1 MREMRA
7 TRGVGFGART
17 DVGRPALAGVLVEEC
32 DGWRGG
38 IHGGCVSRVLW
49 VSRRVTRS
57 DTRGERYFPDTNDI
71 SGCPFVFSELPLWDQ
86 PRRDVPQR
94 TTTTTSMCIVPT
106 DTSDCTH
113 VMHRDSSAAGNDGYA
128 GIGRGRDQTRAP
140 AAWTRQRSSLNSIGT
155 SNGATGGA
163 SGGRTHAPVTPT
175 AYHSRRR
182 KRSTAAKSVDPPGTG
197 RSRKKRRRSKPR
209 KRSDAEE
216 EDCHRVGRL
225 IRIAVD
231 EWGEP
236 LTAGHICIGTRAHLL
251 WEAGIITHVTLVNHR
266 KLYVVHKGTFK
277 CWFSAN
283 ETLAKNERDK
293 IPNPHFPDYLDIKE
307 LEKLGLVEYLDLETE
322 PHPREKELERLN
334 GLNALASLAEASDW
348 AVDTDTEEGR
358 IAPRHT
364 PRPERRHIR
373 FVVNEEEDATAELLG
388 SELGSMDITEPDITE
403 LDITEPPSPMPA
415 ALPRTEP
422 DAAWTQAMHI
432 ANEIRGGSVSMDTL
446 KEDIVQRH
454 QETSS
459 PAPPPTRSTPI
470 VSIYPID
477 ESPNDDAGPRSVTP
491 ARLRQDTPSTIL
503 GGMGRLTGGHDLF
516 GNLPGGEFP
525 MDDDEDEEY
534 GDGDAPEHGGE
545 GEAAAAGGTR
555 REEEIPAT
563 GDEGP
568 ESDYEHVEPP
578 LDDEANDAAVNEG
591 DGDGDGDEEEEADE
605 EPVEGDEG
613 AVAVLAGVMTP
624 EADDA
629 AALLA
634 KAVGALI
641 AKIESNTAT
650 RTSLVIRAEEIDAQN
665 EELGKTIEVMTATID
680 TLRGRN

>member
-1 MREMRA
+1 M
-7 TRGVGFGART
+7 
-17 DVGRPALAGVLVEEC
+17 
-32 DGWRGG
+32 
-38 IHGGCVSRVLW
+38 IK
-49 VSRRVTRS
+49 
-57 DTRGERYFPDTNDI
+57 I
-71 SGCPFVFSELPLWDQ
+71 GCPFVFSELPLWDQ

-113 VMHRDSSAAGNDGYA
+113 VMQRGASAAGNDGYA
-128 GIGRGRDQTRAP
+128 GIGPSRYPTRAP
-140 AAWTRQRSSLNSIGT
+140 AAWTHIPAGKKRSSLTSIGT
-155 SNGATGGA
+155 SNNATGGA
-163 SGGRTHAPVTPT
+163 SGGRTPKPVTPA

-182 KRSTAAKSVDPPGTG
+182 KRSTAVKSVDPPATG
-197 RSRKKRRRSKPR
+197 NSRKKTRRSKPR

-216 EDCHRVGRL
+216 EEEEEENCHRVGRL
-225 IRIAVD
+225 LRIAVD
-231 EWGEP
+231 ESGEP
-236 LTAGHICIGTRAHLL
+236 LTAGHTETDLL
-251 WEAGIITHVTLVNHR
+251 WEAGIITHVILVNHR
-266 KLYVVHKGTFK
+266 KLYFVHKGTFK

-283 ETLAKNERDK
+283 ETLAENERDK
-293 IPNPHFPDYLDIKE
+293 IPNPHFPDFLDIIE
-307 LEKLGLVEYLDLETE
+307 LEELGLVEYLDLETE
-322 PHPREKELERLN
+322 PHPREKDAAAAAAAAEAAAAAAPEEPEPRRPVPPEIN
-334 GLNALASLAEASDW
+334 GLNALAAIAEASDRPERSDFIGGIVGSEGFI
-348 AVDTDTEEGR
+348 AVDTDTEEGP

-373 FVVNEEEDATAELLG
+373 FVVDEGEDATAELLG
-388 SELGSMDITEPDITE
+388 SELGSMDEPDITE
-403 LDITEPPSPMPA
+403 TDITEPPSPMPA

-459 PAPPPTRSTPI
+459 PAPAPTQSTPI

-534 GDGDAPEHGGE
+534 GDGDALEHGGE
-545 GEAAAAGGTR
+545 GEAAAAGGTQ

-578 LDDEANDAAVNEG
+578 RDDEANDDTGGE
-591 DGDGDGDEEEEADE
+591 GDGDGDEEEDADE
-605 EPVEGDEG
+605 EPGEDDEG

-650 RTSLVIRAEEIDAQN
+650 RTSLVVRAEEIDAQN
-665 EELGKTIEVMTATID
+665 EELGRTIEVMTATID

>member
-1 MREMRA
+1 
-7 TRGVGFGART
+7 
-17 DVGRPALAGVLVEEC
+17 
-32 DGWRGG
+32 
-38 IHGGCVSRVLW
+38 
-49 VSRRVTRS
+49 
-57 DTRGERYFPDTNDI
+57 
-71 SGCPFVFSELPLWDQ
+71 
-86 PRRDVPQR
+86 
-94 TTTTTSMCIVPT
+94 MCIVPT

-113 VMHRDSSAAGNDGYA
+113 VMQRGASVAGTTGTAASVQV
-128 GIGRGRDQTRAP
+128 GIRPARPRRGRGKK
-140 AAWTRQRSSLNSIGT
+140 RSSLNSIGT
-155 SNGATGGA
+155 SNGA
-163 SGGRTHAPVTPT
+163 SGGQTPVPKTP
-175 AYHSRRR
+175 AEHLPRRSN
-182 KRSTAAKSVDPPGTG
+182 RSIPPTTVAKSVDPPGTG
-197 RSRKKRRRSKPR
+197 RSRKKRRRR
-209 KRSDAEE
+209 KRSDAEEEEE

-236 LTAGHICIGTRAHLL
+236 LTAGHICIGRRAHLL

-283 ETLAKNERDK
+283 ETLAENERDK

-307 LEKLGLVEYLDLETE
+307 LEELGLVEYLDLETE
-322 PHPREKELERLN
+322 PHPREKDAAEELERLN

-373 FVVNEEEDATAELLG
+373 FVVDEEEDATAELLG
-388 SELGSMDITEPDITE
+388 SELGSMDITEP
-403 LDITEPPSPMPA
+403 PSPMPP

-422 DAAWTQAMHI
+422 DAAWTQAMQI
-432 ANEIRGGSVSMDTL
+432 ANELRGGEESMDTL

-459 PAPPPTRSTPI
+459 PAPPPTQSTPI

-545 GEAAAAGGTR
+545 GEAAAAGGTQR
-555 REEEIPAT
+555 GEEPPTT

-578 LDDEANDAAVNEG
+578 RDDEANDDTEG
-591 DGDGDGDEEEEADE
+591 NGDGDGDEEEDADE
-605 EPVEGDEG
+605 EPGEGDEG

-650 RTSLVIRAEEIDAQN
+650 RTSLVVRAEEIDAQN

>member
-7 TRGVGFGART
+7 TRGVGSGART

-113 VMHRDSSAAGNDGYA
+113 VMHRGASAAGNA
-128 GIGRGRDQTRAP
+128 GIGPSRYPTRA
-140 AAWTRQRSSLNSIGT
+140 AAWTRLPAGNQRSSLNSIGT
-155 SNGATGGA
+155 SNNATGGA
-163 SGGRTHAPVTPT
+163 SGGRTHAPKTP
-175 AYHSRRR
+175 AALISRRR
-182 KRSTAAKSVDPPGTG
+182 KRSTAAKSVEIPGTG

-236 LTAGHICIGTRAHLL
+236 LTAGHICIGRRAHLL
-251 WEAGIITHVTLVNHR
+251 WEAGIITHVILVNDR
-266 KLYVVHKGTFK
+266 KLYFVFKGTFK

-283 ETLAKNERDK
+283 KTLEKNERDK

-322 PHPREKELERLN
+322 PHPREKDAAAAEAAAAAAAAPEEPVPPESN
-334 GLNALASLAEASDW
+334 GLDALAAI
-348 AVDTDTEEGR
+348 AVDTDTEER
-358 IAPRHT
+358 PIAPRHT

-373 FVVNEEEDATAELLG
+373 FVVDEGEDATAELLG
-388 SELGSMDITEPDITE
+388 SELGSMDITEQ
-403 LDITEPPSPMPA
+403 PSPMPP

-422 DAAWTQAMHI
+422 DAAWTQAMNI
-432 ANEIRGGSVSMDTL
+432 ANELRGGEESMDTL
-446 KEDIVQRH
+446 KQDIVQRRLEPRPCFGKPMGIV
-454 QETSS
+454 QNKDER
-459 PAPPPTRSTPI
+459 PA
-470 VSIYPID
+470 
-477 ESPNDDAGPRSVTP
+477 
-491 ARLRQDTPSTIL
+491 IL
-503 GGMGRLTGGHDLF
+503 GLLQKSREKVAPAQAAYTRLCG
-516 GNLPGGEFP
+516 
-525 MDDDEDEEY
+525 
-534 GDGDAPEHGGE
+534 
-545 GEAAAAGGTR
+545 
-555 REEEIPAT
+555 
-563 GDEGP
+563 
-568 ESDYEHVEPP
+568 
-578 LDDEANDAAVNEG
+578 
-591 DGDGDGDEEEEADE
+591 
-605 EPVEGDEG
+605 
-613 AVAVLAGVMTP
+613 
-624 EADDA
+624 
-629 AALLA
+629 
-634 KAVGALI
+634 
-641 AKIESNTAT
+641 
-650 RTSLVIRAEEIDAQN
+650 
-665 EELGKTIEVMTATID
+665 
-680 TLRGRN
+680 

>member
-1 MREMRA
+1 MPK
-7 TRGVGFGART
+7 T
-17 DVGRPALAGVLVEEC
+17 PAEHL
-32 DGWRGG
+32 
-38 IHGGCVSRVLW
+38 
-49 VSRRVTRS
+49 
-57 DTRGERYFPDTNDI
+57 
-71 SGCPFVFSELPLWDQ
+71 
-86 PRRDVPQR
+86 PRRSNRSIPP
-94 TTTTTSMCIVPT
+94 TTV
-106 DTSDCTH
+106 
-113 VMHRDSSAAGNDGYA
+113 
-128 GIGRGRDQTRAP
+128 
-140 AAWTRQRSSLNSIGT
+140 
-155 SNGATGGA
+155 
-163 SGGRTHAPVTPT
+163 
-175 AYHSRRR
+175 
-182 KRSTAAKSVDPPGTG
+182 AKSVDPPGTG
-197 RSRKKRRRSKPR
+197 RSRKKRRRR
-209 KRSDAEE
+209 KRSDAEEEEE

-236 LTAGHICIGTRAHLL
+236 LTAGHICIGRRAHLL
-251 WEAGIITHVTLVNHR
+251 WQAGIITHVTLVNHR

-283 ETLAKNERDK
+283 ETLAKNEREK

-307 LEKLGLVEYLDLETE
+307 LEELGLVEYLDLETE
-322 PHPREKELERLN
+322 PHPREKDAAEELKRLN

-348 AVDTDTEEGR
+348 AADTDTEEGR

-373 FVVNEEEDATAELLG
+373 FVVDEEEDATAELLG
-388 SELGSMDITEPDITE
+388 SELGSMDIM
-403 LDITEPPSPMPA
+403 EPPSPMPP

-422 DAAWTQAMHI
+422 DAAWTQAMQI
-432 ANEIRGGSVSMDTL
+432 ANELRGGEESMDTL

-459 PAPPPTRSTPI
+459 PAPPPTQSTPI

-503 GGMGRLTGGHDLF
+503 GGMGRLAGGHDLF

-545 GEAAAAGGTR
+545 GEAAAAGGTQR
-555 REEEIPAT
+555 GEEPPTT

-578 LDDEANDAAVNEG
+578 RDDEANDDTEG
-591 DGDGDGDEEEEADE
+591 NGDGDGDEEEDADE
-605 EPVEGDEG
+605 EPGEGDEG

-650 RTSLVIRAEEIDAQN
+650 RTSLVVRAEEIDAQN

>member
-1 MREMRA
+1 
-7 TRGVGFGART
+7 
-17 DVGRPALAGVLVEEC
+17 
-32 DGWRGG
+32 
-38 IHGGCVSRVLW
+38 
-49 VSRRVTRS
+49 
-57 DTRGERYFPDTNDI
+57 
-71 SGCPFVFSELPLWDQ
+71 
-86 PRRDVPQR
+86 
-94 TTTTTSMCIVPT
+94 MCIVPT

-113 VMHRDSSAAGNDGYA
+113 VMQRGASAAGNDGYA
-128 GIGRGRDQTRAP
+128 GIGPSRYPTR
-140 AAWTRQRSSLNSIGT
+140 AAWTHIPAGKKRSSLNSIGT
-155 SNGATGGA
+155 SNGA
-163 SGGRTHAPVTPT
+163 SGGQTPVPKTP
-175 AYHSRRR
+175 AEDLPRRS
-182 KRSTAAKSVDPPGTG
+182 KRSIPPRTAAKSVEIPGTG

-236 LTAGHICIGTRAHLL
+236 LTAGHICIGRRAHLL
-251 WEAGIITHVTLVNHR
+251 WQAGIITHVTLVNHR

-322 PHPREKELERLN
+322 PHPREKDAAEELKRLN

-373 FVVNEEEDATAELLG
+373 FVVNEGEDATADLLG
-388 SELGSMDITEPDITE
+388 SELGSMDITEP
-403 LDITEPPSPMPA
+403 PSPMPP

-422 DAAWTQAMHI
+422 DAAWTQAMNI
-432 ANEIRGGSVSMDTL
+432 ANELRGGEESMDTL

-459 PAPPPTRSTPI
+459 PAPPPSQSTPI

-477 ESPNDDAGPRSVTP
+477 ESPNDDAGPRSVTQ

-545 GEAAAAGGTR
+545 GEAAAAGGTQ
-555 REEEIPAT
+555 REEEPPAT

-578 LDDEANDAAVNEG
+578 RDDEANDGTEDEG
-591 DGDGDGDEEEEADE
+591 EGDGDGDEEEEEDADE
-605 EPVEGDEG
+605 EPGEDDEG

-634 KAVGALI
+634 KAVSALI

-680 TLRGRN
+680 TLRGQN

>member
-1 MREMRA
+1 
-7 TRGVGFGART
+7 
-17 DVGRPALAGVLVEEC
+17 
-32 DGWRGG
+32 
-38 IHGGCVSRVLW
+38 
-49 VSRRVTRS
+49 
-57 DTRGERYFPDTNDI
+57 
-71 SGCPFVFSELPLWDQ
+71 
-86 PRRDVPQR
+86 
-94 TTTTTSMCIVPT
+94 MCIVPT

-113 VMHRDSSAAGNDGYA
+113 VMHRGASENDGY
-128 GIGRGRDQTRAP
+128 GSIGRGRYPTRAP
-140 AAWTRQRSSLNSIGT
+140 AAWTHIPAEKKRSSLNSIGT
-155 SNGATGGA
+155 SNRATGGA
-163 SGGRTHAPVTPT
+163 SGGRTPVPETPA
-175 AYHSRRR
+175 AYRSRRR
-182 KRSTAAKSVDPPGTG
+182 KRSTAAKSVDPPATG
-197 RSRKKRRRSKPR
+197 NSRKKRRRRKPR

-216 EDCHRVGRL
+216 EEEDCHRVGRL
-225 IRIAVD
+225 VNIAVD
-231 EWGEP
+231 EFGEP
-236 LTAGHICIGTRAHLL
+236 LTAGHTETDLL

-293 IPNPHFPDYLDIKE
+293 IPNPHFPDFLDIKE
-307 LEKLGLVEYLDLETE
+307 LEELGLVEYLDLETK
-322 PHPREKELERLN
+322 PHPREKDAAEELKRLN

-388 SELGSMDITEPDITE
+388 SELGSMDITEP
-403 LDITEPPSPMPA
+403 PSPMPP

-422 DAAWTQAMHI
+422 DAAWTQAMNI
-432 ANEIRGGSVSMDTL
+432 ANELRGGEESMDTL

-459 PAPPPTRSTPI
+459 PAPPPTQSTPI

-534 GDGDAPEHGGE
+534 GDGDAHGGE
-545 GEAAAAGGTR
+545 GEAAAAGGTQ
-555 REEEIPAT
+555 REEEPPTT

-578 LDDEANDAAVNEG
+578 RDDEANDATEG
-591 DGDGDGDEEEEADE
+591 DGDGGGDEEEDADE
-605 EPVEGDEG
+605 EPGEG
-613 AVAVLAGVMTP
+613 GVRP
-624 EADDA
+624 RRRHDP
-629 AALLA
+629 
-634 KAVGALI
+634 
-641 AKIESNTAT
+641 
-650 RTSLVIRAEEIDAQN
+650 
-665 EELGKTIEVMTATID
+665 
-680 TLRGRN
+680 RGG

>member
-1 MREMRA
+1 M
-7 TRGVGFGART
+7 
-17 DVGRPALAGVLVEEC
+17 
-32 DGWRGG
+32 
-38 IHGGCVSRVLW
+38 
-49 VSRRVTRS
+49 
-57 DTRGERYFPDTNDI
+57 
-71 SGCPFVFSELPLWDQ
+71 
-86 PRRDVPQR
+86 
-94 TTTTTSMCIVPT
+94 
-106 DTSDCTH
+106 
-113 VMHRDSSAAGNDGYA
+113 
-128 GIGRGRDQTRAP
+128 
-140 AAWTRQRSSLNSIGT
+140 
-155 SNGATGGA
+155 
-163 SGGRTHAPVTPT
+163 
-175 AYHSRRR
+175 
-182 KRSTAAKSVDPPGTG
+182 
-197 RSRKKRRRSKPR
+197 
-209 KRSDAEE
+209 
-216 EDCHRVGRL
+216 
-225 IRIAVD
+225 
-231 EWGEP
+231 
-236 LTAGHICIGTRAHLL
+236 
-251 WEAGIITHVTLVNHR
+251 
-266 KLYVVHKGTFK
+266 
-277 CWFSAN
+277 
-283 ETLAKNERDK
+283 
-293 IPNPHFPDYLDIKE
+293 
-307 LEKLGLVEYLDLETE
+307 
-322 PHPREKELERLN
+322 
-334 GLNALASLAEASDW
+334 
-348 AVDTDTEEGR
+348 
-358 IAPRHT
+358 
-364 PRPERRHIR
+364 
-373 FVVNEEEDATAELLG
+373 
-388 SELGSMDITEPDITE
+388 
-403 LDITEPPSPMPA
+403 DITEPPSPMPA

-459 PAPPPTRSTPI
+459 PAPPPTQSTPI

-477 ESPNDDAGPRSVTP
+477 ESPNNDEGPRSVTP

-525 MDDDEDEEY
+525 MDDDEDE
-534 GDGDAPEHGGE
+534 HGGE
-545 GEAAAAGGTR
+545 GEAAARETR

-578 LDDEANDAAVNEG
+578 RDDEANDGTEEER
-591 DGDGDGDEEEEADE
+591 DGDGDGDEEEDADE
-605 EPVEGDEG
+605 EPGEDDEG

>member
-1 MREMRA
+1 M
-7 TRGVGFGART
+7 
-17 DVGRPALAGVLVEEC
+17 
-32 DGWRGG
+32 
-38 IHGGCVSRVLW
+38 
-49 VSRRVTRS
+49 
-57 DTRGERYFPDTNDI
+57 N
-71 SGCPFVFSELPLWDQ
+71 
-86 PRRDVPQR
+86 
-94 TTTTTSMCIVPT
+94 
-106 DTSDCTH
+106 
-113 VMHRDSSAAGNDGYA
+113 
-128 GIGRGRDQTRAP
+128 
-140 AAWTRQRSSLNSIGT
+140 
-155 SNGATGGA
+155 
-163 SGGRTHAPVTPT
+163 
-175 AYHSRRR
+175 HS
-182 KRSTAAKSVDPPGTG
+182 
-197 RSRKKRRRSKPR
+197 
-209 KRSDAEE
+209 
-216 EDCHRVGRL
+216 
-225 IRIAVD
+225 
-231 EWGEP
+231 
-236 LTAGHICIGTRAHLL
+236 
-251 WEAGIITHVTLVNHR
+251 

-283 ETLAKNERDK
+283 ETLAKNEREK

-307 LEKLGLVEYLDLETE
+307 LEELGLVEYLDLETE
-322 PHPREKELERLN
+322 PHPREKDAAEELKRLN

-348 AVDTDTEEGR
+348 AADTDTEEGR

-373 FVVNEEEDATAELLG
+373 FVVDEEEDATAELLG
-388 SELGSMDITEPDITE
+388 SELGSMDITEQ
-403 LDITEPPSPMPA
+403 PSPMPP

-422 DAAWTQAMHI
+422 DAAWTQAMNI
-432 ANEIRGGSVSMDTL
+432 ANELRGGEESMDTL
-446 KEDIVQRH
+446 KQDIVQRQ

-459 PAPPPTRSTPI
+459 PAPPPTQSTPI

-525 MDDDEDEEY
+525 MDDDED
-534 GDGDAPEHGGE
+534 DVDAPEHGGE
-545 GEAAAAGGTR
+545 GEAAAAGGTQ
-555 REEEIPAT
+555 REEEIPTT

-578 LDDEANDAAVNEG
+578 RDDEANDAAVNEG
-591 DGDGDGDEEEEADE
+591 DGDGDGDEEEDADE
-605 EPVEGDEG
+605 EPGESDEG

-665 EELGKTIEVMTATID
+665 EELGRTIEVMTATID
-680 TLRGRN
+680 TLRGQN

>member
-1 MREMRA
+1 MLEMRA
-7 TRGVGFGART
+7 TRGVGSGART

-216 EDCHRVGRL
+216 DPDCHRIGRL
-225 IRIAVD
+225 VNIAVD

-236 LTAGHICIGTRAHLL
+236 LTAGHTKTNLR
-251 WEAGIITHVTLVNHR
+251 WEAGIITDVTLVNDR
-266 KLYVVHKGTFK
+266 KLYFVYKGTFK
-277 CWFSAN
+277 CLYSASQKLEDN
-283 ETLAKNERDK
+283 DREK
-293 IPNPHFPDYLDIKE
+293 IPNPHFTDCLDIKE
-307 LEKLGLVEYLDLETE
+307 LEKLDLVEYFDLNIW
-322 PHPREKELERLN
+322 PHPRDLDAAEEPEPRRPVSPESN
-334 GLNALASLAEASDW
+334 GLDALAAI

-373 FVVNEEEDATAELLG
+373 FVVNEGEDATAELLG
-388 SELGSMDITEPDITE
+388 SELGSMDITEP
-403 LDITEPPSPMPA
+403 PSPMMPA
-415 ALPRTEP
+415 TLPRTEP
-422 DAAWTQAMHI
+422 DAAWTQAMNI
-432 ANEIRGGSVSMDTL
+432 ANELRGGEESMDTL

-459 PAPPPTRSTPI
+459 PAPPPTQSTPI

-525 MDDDEDEEY
+525 MDDDEDE
-534 GDGDAPEHGGE
+534 DGGE
-545 GEAAAAGGTR
+545 GEAAAAGGTQ
-555 REEEIPAT
+555 REEEPPAT

-578 LDDEANDAAVNEG
+578 RDDEANDAAEGDG
-591 DGDGDGDEEEEADE
+591 DGDGDGDEEEDADE

>member
-1 MREMRA
+1 M
-7 TRGVGFGART
+7 T
-17 DVGRPALAGVLVEEC
+17 PA
-32 DGWRGG
+32 
-38 IHGGCVSRVLW
+38 
-49 VSRRVTRS
+49 
-57 DTRGERYFPDTNDI
+57 P
-71 SGCPFVFSELPLWDQ
+71 
-86 PRRDVPQR
+86 
-94 TTTTTSMCIVPT
+94 
-106 DTSDCTH
+106 
-113 VMHRDSSAAGNDGYA
+113 
-128 GIGRGRDQTRAP
+128 
-140 AAWTRQRSSLNSIGT
+140 
-155 SNGATGGA
+155 
-163 SGGRTHAPVTPT
+163 
-175 AYHSRRR
+175 YHSRRR

-216 EDCHRVGRL
+216 DPDCHRIGRL
-225 IRIAVD
+225 VNIAVD

-236 LTAGHICIGTRAHLL
+236 LTAGHTKTNLR
-251 WEAGIITHVTLVNHR
+251 WEAGIITDVTLVNDR
-266 KLYVVHKGTFK
+266 KLYFVYKGTFK
-277 CWFSAN
+277 CLYSASQKLEDN
-283 ETLAKNERDK
+283 DREK
-293 IPNPHFPDYLDIKE
+293 IPNPHFTDCLDIKE
-307 LEKLGLVEYLDLETE
+307 LEKLDLVEYLDLNIW
-322 PHPREKELERLN
+322 PHPRDLDAAEEPVPVPPESN
-334 GLNALASLAEASDW
+334 GLDALAAI
-348 AVDTDTEEGR
+348 AVDTDTEEGP
-358 IAPRHT
+358 IAPRHKH
-364 PRPERRHIR
+364 RPERRHIR
-373 FVVNEEEDATAELLG
+373 FVVDEEEDATAELLG
-388 SELGSMDITEPDITE
+388 SELGSMDITEQQSP
-403 LDITEPPSPMPA
+403 EPPSPMPP

-422 DAAWTQAMHI
+422 DAAWTQAMNI
-432 ANEIRGGSVSMDTL
+432 ANELRGGEESMDTL

-459 PAPPPTRSTPI
+459 PAPPPTQSTPI

-545 GEAAAAGGTR
+545 GEAAAAGGTQR
-555 REEEIPAT
+555 GEEPPTT

-578 LDDEANDAAVNEG
+578 RDDEANDAPEDEG
-591 DGDGDGDEEEEADE
+591 EGDGDGDEEEGADE

-634 KAVGALI
+634 KAVSALI

-650 RTSLVIRAEEIDAQN
+650 RTSLVVRAEEIDAQN

>member
-1 MREMRA
+1 M
-7 TRGVGFGART
+7 T
-17 DVGRPALAGVLVEEC
+17 PA
-32 DGWRGG
+32 
-38 IHGGCVSRVLW
+38 
-49 VSRRVTRS
+49 
-57 DTRGERYFPDTNDI
+57 P
-71 SGCPFVFSELPLWDQ
+71 
-86 PRRDVPQR
+86 
-94 TTTTTSMCIVPT
+94 
-106 DTSDCTH
+106 
-113 VMHRDSSAAGNDGYA
+113 
-128 GIGRGRDQTRAP
+128 
-140 AAWTRQRSSLNSIGT
+140 
-155 SNGATGGA
+155 
-163 SGGRTHAPVTPT
+163 
-175 AYHSRRR
+175 YHSRRR

-216 EDCHRVGRL
+216 DPDCHRIGRL
-225 IRIAVD
+225 VNIAVD

-236 LTAGHICIGTRAHLL
+236 LTAGHTKTNLR
-251 WEAGIITHVTLVNHR
+251 WEAGIITDVTLVNDR
-266 KLYVVHKGTFK
+266 KLYFVYKGTFK
-277 CWFSAN
+277 CLYSASQKLEDN
-283 ETLAKNERDK
+283 DREK
-293 IPNPHFPDYLDIKE
+293 IPNPHFTDCLDIKE
-307 LEKLGLVEYLDLETE
+307 LEKLDLVEYLDLNIW
-322 PHPREKELERLN
+322 PHPRDLDAAEEPVPVPPESN
-334 GLNALASLAEASDW
+334 GLDALAAI
-348 AVDTDTEEGR
+348 AVDTDTEEGP
-358 IAPRHT
+358 IAPRHKH
-364 PRPERRHIR
+364 RPERRHIR
-373 FVVNEEEDATAELLG
+373 FVVDEEEDATAELLG
-388 SELGSMDITEPDITE
+388 SELGSMDITEQQSP
-403 LDITEPPSPMPA
+403 EPPSPMPP

-422 DAAWTQAMHI
+422 DAAWTQAMNI
-432 ANEIRGGSVSMDTL
+432 ANELRGGEESMDTL

-459 PAPPPTRSTPI
+459 PAPPPTQSTPI

-545 GEAAAAGGTR
+545 GEAAAAGGTQ
-555 REEEIPAT
+555 REEPPPT

-578 LDDEANDAAVNEG
+578 RDDEANDAPEDEG
-591 DGDGDGDEEEEADE
+591 EGDGDGDEEEGADE

-634 KAVGALI
+634 KAVSALI

-650 RTSLVIRAEEIDAQN
+650 RTSLVVRAEEIDAQN

>member
-7 TRGVGFGART
+7 TRGVGSGART

-49 VSRRVTRS
+49 VSRRVTLS

-113 VMHRDSSAAGNDGYA
+113 VMHRGASVAGTTGTPA
-128 GIGRGRDQTRAP
+128 SVQVGIRPARPRRGRGKK
-140 AAWTRQRSSLNSIGT
+140 RSSLNSIGT
-155 SNGATGGA
+155 SNGA
-163 SGGRTHAPVTPT
+163 SGGQTPVPKTP
-175 AYHSRRR
+175 AEDLPRRSE
-182 KRSTAAKSVDPPGTG
+182 RSIPPTTAAKSVDPPGTG
-197 RSRKKRRRSKPR
+197 RSRKKRRRR
-209 KRSDAEE
+209 KRSDAEEE

-231 EWGEP
+231 ESGEP
-236 LTAGHICIGTRAHLL
+236 LTAGQICPDRRTNLL
-251 WEAGIITHVTLVNHR
+251 WEAGIITHVILVNHR

-283 ETLAKNERDK
+283 ETLAKNEREK

-307 LEKLGLVEYLDLETE
+307 LEELGLVEYLDLETE
-322 PHPREKELERLN
+322 PHPREKDAAEELKRLN

-348 AVDTDTEEGR
+348 AADTDTEEGR

-373 FVVNEEEDATAELLG
+373 FVVDEEEDATAELLG
-388 SELGSMDITEPDITE
+388 SELGSMDITEQ
-403 LDITEPPSPMPA
+403 PSPMPP

-422 DAAWTQAMHI
+422 DAAWTQAMNI
-432 ANEIRGGSVSMDTL
+432 ANELRGGEESMDTL

-459 PAPPPTRSTPI
+459 PAPPPTQSTPI

-525 MDDDEDEEY
+525 MDDDEDAV
-534 GDGDAPEHGGE
+534 DAPEHGGE
-545 GEAAAAGGTR
+545 GEAAAAGGTQ
-555 REEEIPAT
+555 REEEIPTT

-578 LDDEANDAAVNEG
+578 RDDEANDAAVNEG
-591 DGDGDGDEEEEADE
+591 DGDGDGDEEEDADE
-605 EPVEGDEG
+605 EPGESDEG

>member
-1 MREMRA
+1 
-7 TRGVGFGART
+7 
-17 DVGRPALAGVLVEEC
+17 
-32 DGWRGG
+32 
-38 IHGGCVSRVLW
+38 
-49 VSRRVTRS
+49 
-57 DTRGERYFPDTNDI
+57 
-71 SGCPFVFSELPLWDQ
+71 
-86 PRRDVPQR
+86 
-94 TTTTTSMCIVPT
+94 MCIVPT

-113 VMHRDSSAAGNDGYA
+113 VMHRGASAAGNDGYA
-128 GIGRGRDQTRAP
+128 GIGPSRYPTRA
-140 AAWTRQRSSLNSIGT
+140 AAWTRISAGTERSSLNSIGT
-155 SNGATGGA
+155 SNNATGGA
-163 SGGRTHAPVTPT
+163 SGGRTHAPVTP
-175 AYHSRRR
+175 APYHSRRR

-216 EDCHRVGRL
+216 DPDCHRIGRL
-225 IRIAVD
+225 VNIAVD

-236 LTAGHICIGTRAHLL
+236 LTAGHTKTNLR
-251 WEAGIITHVTLVNHR
+251 WEAGIITDVTLVNDR
-266 KLYVVHKGTFK
+266 KLYFVYKGTFK
-277 CWFSAN
+277 CLYSASQKLEDN
-283 ETLAKNERDK
+283 DREK
-293 IPNPHFPDYLDIKE
+293 IPNPHFTDCLDIKE
-307 LEKLGLVEYLDLETE
+307 LEKLDLVEYLDLNIW
-322 PHPREKELERLN
+322 PHPRDLDAAEEPVPVPPESN
-334 GLNALASLAEASDW
+334 GLDALAAI
-348 AVDTDTEEGR
+348 AVDTDTEEGP
-358 IAPRHT
+358 IAPRHKH
-364 PRPERRHIR
+364 RPERRHIR
-373 FVVNEEEDATAELLG
+373 FVVDEEEDATAELLG
-388 SELGSMDITEPDITE
+388 SELGSMDITEQQSP
-403 LDITEPPSPMPA
+403 EPPSPMPP

-422 DAAWTQAMHI
+422 DAAWTQAMNI
-432 ANEIRGGSVSMDTL
+432 ANELRGGEESMDTL

-459 PAPPPTRSTPI
+459 PAPPPTQSTPI

-545 GEAAAAGGTR
+545 GEAAAAGGTQR
-555 REEEIPAT
+555 GEEPPTT

-578 LDDEANDAAVNEG
+578 RDDEANDAPEDEG
-591 DGDGDGDEEEEADE
+591 EGDGDGDEEEGADE

-634 KAVGALI
+634 KAVSALI

-650 RTSLVIRAEEIDAQN
+650 RTSLVVRAEEIDAQN

>member
-1 MREMRA
+1 MPK
-7 TRGVGFGART
+7 T
-17 DVGRPALAGVLVEEC
+17 PAEYL
-32 DGWRGG
+32 
-38 IHGGCVSRVLW
+38 
-49 VSRRVTRS
+49 
-57 DTRGERYFPDTNDI
+57 
-71 SGCPFVFSELPLWDQ
+71 
-86 PRRDVPQR
+86 PRR
-94 TTTTTSMCIVPT
+94 S
-106 DTSDCTH
+106 
-113 VMHRDSSAAGNDGYA
+113 
-128 GIGRGRDQTRAP
+128 
-140 AAWTRQRSSLNSIGT
+140 
-155 SNGATGGA
+155 
-163 SGGRTHAPVTPT
+163 
-175 AYHSRRR
+175 
-182 KRSTAAKSVDPPGTG
+182 KRSIPPTTAAKSVDPPGTG
-197 RSRKKRRRSKPR
+197 RSRKKRRRR
-209 KRSDAEE
+209 KRSDAEEEEEE

-236 LTAGHICIGTRAHLL
+236 LTAGHTETDLL

-307 LEKLGLVEYLDLETE
+307 LEELGLVDYLDLETE
-322 PHPREKELERLN
+322 PHPREKDAAEELKRLN

-358 IAPRHT
+358 IAPRHK

-373 FVVNEEEDATAELLG
+373 FVVDEEEDATAELLG
-388 SELGSMDITEPDITE
+388 SELGSMDITEP
-403 LDITEPPSPMPA
+403 PSPMPP

-422 DAAWTQAMHI
+422 DAAWTQAMQI
-432 ANEIRGGSVSMDTL
+432 ANELRGGEESMDTL

-454 QETSS
+454 QEMSS
-459 PAPPPTRSTPI
+459 PAPPPTQSTPI

-503 GGMGRLTGGHDLF
+503 GGMGRLTGEHDLF

-545 GEAAAAGGTR
+545 GEAAAAGGTQ
-555 REEEIPAT
+555 REEEPPAT

-578 LDDEANDAAVNEG
+578 RDDEANDNTEG
-591 DGDGDGDEEEEADE
+591 DGDGDGDEEEDADE
-605 EPVEGDEG
+605 EPGEGDEG
-613 AVAVLAGVMTP
+613 AVAVLTGVMTP

-650 RTSLVIRAEEIDAQN
+650 RAGLVSRAEEIDAQN

>member
-1 MREMRA
+1 
-7 TRGVGFGART
+7 
-17 DVGRPALAGVLVEEC
+17 
-32 DGWRGG
+32 
-38 IHGGCVSRVLW
+38 
-49 VSRRVTRS
+49 
-57 DTRGERYFPDTNDI
+57 
-71 SGCPFVFSELPLWDQ
+71 
-86 PRRDVPQR
+86 
-94 TTTTTSMCIVPT
+94 MCIVPT

-113 VMHRDSSAAGNDGYA
+113 VMHPGASAAGNDGYG
-128 GIGRGRDQTRAP
+128 GINRGRDQTRAP
-140 AAWTRQRSSLNSIGT
+140 AAWTRSSLNSIGT
-155 SNGATGGA
+155 SNNATGGA
-163 SGGRTHAPVTPT
+163 SGGRTPVPKTP
-175 AYHSRRR
+175 RRS
-182 KRSTAAKSVDPPGTG
+182 KRSIPPTTDAKIVEIPGTG
-197 RSRKKRRRSKPR
+197 RSRKKRRRR
-209 KRSDAEE
+209 KRSDAEEE

-231 EWGEP
+231 ESGEP
-236 LTAGHICIGTRAHLL
+236 LTAGQICPDRRTNLL
-251 WEAGIITHVTLVNHR
+251 WEAGIITHVILVNHR

-283 ETLAKNERDK
+283 ETLAKNEREK

-307 LEKLGLVEYLDLETE
+307 LEELGLVEYLDLNIW
-322 PHPREKELERLN
+322 PHPRDLDAAEEPVPVPPESN
-334 GLNALASLAEASDW
+334 GLIALAAI
-348 AVDTDTEEGR
+348 AVDTDTEEGP

-373 FVVNEEEDATAELLG
+373 FVVNEGEDATAELLG
-388 SELGSMDITEPDITE
+388 SELGSMDITEQQSP
-403 LDITEPPSPMPA
+403 EPPSPMPP

-422 DAAWTQAMHI
+422 DAAWTQAMNI
-432 ANEIRGGSVSMDTL
+432 ANELRGGSVSMDTL

-459 PAPPPTRSTPI
+459 PAPPPTQSTPI

-503 GGMGRLTGGHDLF
+503 GGMGRLAGGHDLF

-525 MDDDEDEEY
+525 MDDDED
-534 GDGDAPEHGGE
+534 DVDAPEHGGE
-545 GEAAAAGGTR
+545 GEAAAAGGTQ
-555 REEEIPAT
+555 REEPPPT

-578 LDDEANDAAVNEG
+578 RDDEANDNTAG
-591 DGDGDGDEEEEADE
+591 DGDGDGDEEEDADE
-605 EPVEGDEG
+605 EPGEDDEG
-613 AVAVLAGVMTP
+613 AVAVLAAVMTP

-650 RTSLVIRAEEIDAQN
+650 RTSLVTRADAIDAQN
-665 EELGKTIEVMTATID
+665 EELGRTIEVMTATID
-680 TLRGRN
+680 TLRGQN

>member
-1 MREMRA
+1 
-7 TRGVGFGART
+7 
-17 DVGRPALAGVLVEEC
+17 
-32 DGWRGG
+32 
-38 IHGGCVSRVLW
+38 
-49 VSRRVTRS
+49 
-57 DTRGERYFPDTNDI
+57 
-71 SGCPFVFSELPLWDQ
+71 
-86 PRRDVPQR
+86 
-94 TTTTTSMCIVPT
+94 MCIVPT

-113 VMHRDSSAAGNDGYA
+113 VMHRDTSAAGNDGYA
-128 GIGRGRDQTRAP
+128 GISRGRDQTRA
-140 AAWTRQRSSLNSIGT
+140 AAWTQNPAGKKRSSLNSIGT
-155 SNGATGGA
+155 SNGA
-163 SGGRTHAPVTPT
+163 SGGQTPVPKTP
-175 AYHSRRR
+175 AEHLPRRS
-182 KRSTAAKSVDPPGTG
+182 KRSIPPTTAAKSVDPPGTG
-197 RSRKKRRRSKPR
+197 RSRKKRRRR
-209 KRSDAEE
+209 KRSDAEEE

-231 EWGEP
+231 ESGEP
-236 LTAGHICIGTRAHLL
+236 LTAGQICPDRRTNLL
-251 WEAGIITHVTLVNHR
+251 WEAGIITHVILVNHR

-283 ETLAKNERDK
+283 ETLAKNEREK

-307 LEKLGLVEYLDLETE
+307 LEELGLVEYLDLETE
-322 PHPREKELERLN
+322 PHPREKDAAEELKRLN

-348 AVDTDTEEGR
+348 AADTDTEEGR

-373 FVVNEEEDATAELLG
+373 FVVDEEEDATAELLG

-525 MDDDEDEEY
+525 MDDDED
-534 GDGDAPEHGGE
+534 DVDAPEHGGE
-545 GEAAAAGGTR
+545 GEAAAAGGTQ
-555 REEEIPAT
+555 REEEIPTT

-578 LDDEANDAAVNEG
+578 RDDEANDAAVNEG
-591 DGDGDGDEEEEADE
+591 DGDGDGDEEEDADE
-605 EPVEGDEG
+605 EPGESDEG

>member
-1 MREMRA
+1 
-7 TRGVGFGART
+7 
-17 DVGRPALAGVLVEEC
+17 
-32 DGWRGG
+32 
-38 IHGGCVSRVLW
+38 
-49 VSRRVTRS
+49 VTRS

-113 VMHRDSSAAGNDGYA
+113 VIHRDASENDGY
-128 GIGRGRDQTRAP
+128 GNIGRGRYPTRAP
-140 AAWTRQRSSLNSIGT
+140 AAWTHIPAGKKRSSLNSIGT
-155 SNGATGGA
+155 SNNATGGA
-163 SGGRTHAPVTPT
+163 SGGRTHAPKTP
-175 AYHSRRR
+175 AALISRRR
-182 KRSTAAKSVDPPGTG
+182 KRSTAAKSVDPPATG
-197 RSRKKRRRSKPR
+197 NSRKKTRRSKPR

-216 EDCHRVGRL
+216 EEDENCHRVGRL
-225 IRIAVD
+225 LRIAVD
-231 EWGEP
+231 ESGEP
-236 LTAGHICIGTRAHLL
+236 LTAGHICIGRRAHLL
-251 WEAGIITHVTLVNHR
+251 WEAGIITHVILVNDR
-266 KLYVVHKGTFK
+266 KLYFVFKGTFK

-283 ETLAKNERDK
+283 KTLEKNERDK

-322 PHPREKELERLN
+322 PHPREKDAAAAEAAAAAAAAPEEPVPPESN
-334 GLNALASLAEASDW
+334 GLDALAAI
-348 AVDTDTEEGR
+348 AVDTDTEER
-358 IAPRHT
+358 PIAPRHT

-373 FVVNEEEDATAELLG
+373 FVVDEGEDATAELLG

-578 LDDEANDAAVNEG
+578 RDGEANDDTG
-591 DGDGDGDEEEEADE
+591 DEGDGDGDEEEGADE
-605 EPVEGDEG
+605 EPGESDEG

-665 EELGKTIEVMTATID
+665 EELGRTIEVMTATID
-680 TLRGRN
+680 TLRGQN

>member
-1 MREMRA
+1 VPK
-7 TRGVGFGART
+7 T
-17 DVGRPALAGVLVEEC
+17 PAEC
-32 DGWRGG
+32 
-38 IHGGCVSRVLW
+38 LP
-49 VSRRVTRS
+49 RRSTRS
-57 DTRGERYFPDTNDI
+57 IP
-71 SGCPFVFSELPLWDQ
+71 
-86 PRRDVPQR
+86 
-94 TTTTTSMCIVPT
+94 PT
-106 DTSDCTH
+106 
-113 VMHRDSSAAGNDGYA
+113 
-128 GIGRGRDQTRAP
+128 
-140 AAWTRQRSSLNSIGT
+140 
-155 SNGATGGA
+155 
-163 SGGRTHAPVTPT
+163 
-175 AYHSRRR
+175 
-182 KRSTAAKSVDPPGTG
+182 TAAKSVEIPGTG

-236 LTAGHICIGTRAHLL
+236 LTAGHICIGRRAHLL

-283 ETLAKNERDK
+283 KTLEKNERDK

-322 PHPREKELERLN
+322 PHPREKDAAAAEAAAAAAAAPEEPVPPESN
-334 GLNALASLAEASDW
+334 GLDALAAI
-348 AVDTDTEEGR
+348 AVDTDTEER
-358 IAPRHT
+358 PIAPRHT

-373 FVVNEEEDATAELLG
+373 FVVDEGEDATAELLG

-578 LDDEANDAAVNEG
+578 RDGEANDDTG
-591 DGDGDGDEEEEADE
+591 DEGDGDGDEEEGADE
-605 EPVEGDEG
+605 EPGESDEG

-665 EELGKTIEVMTATID
+665 EELVRTIEVMTATID

>member
-1 MREMRA
+1 VPK
-7 TRGVGFGART
+7 T
-17 DVGRPALAGVLVEEC
+17 PAEDL
-32 DGWRGG
+32 
-38 IHGGCVSRVLW
+38 
-49 VSRRVTRS
+49 
-57 DTRGERYFPDTNDI
+57 
-71 SGCPFVFSELPLWDQ
+71 
-86 PRRDVPQR
+86 PRR
-94 TTTTTSMCIVPT
+94 S
-106 DTSDCTH
+106 
-113 VMHRDSSAAGNDGYA
+113 
-128 GIGRGRDQTRAP
+128 
-140 AAWTRQRSSLNSIGT
+140 
-155 SNGATGGA
+155 
-163 SGGRTHAPVTPT
+163 
-175 AYHSRRR
+175 
-182 KRSTAAKSVDPPGTG
+182 KRSNPPTTAAESVEIPGTG
-197 RSRKKRRRSKPR
+197 RSRKKRRRRKPR

-236 LTAGHICIGTRAHLL
+236 LTAGHICIGRRAHLL
-251 WEAGIITHVTLVNHR
+251 WEAGIITHVTLVDHR

-283 ETLAKNERDK
+283 ETLGQNERDK

-307 LEKLGLVEYLDLETE
+307 LEELGLVEYLDLETE
-322 PHPREKELERLN
+322 PHPREKDAAEELERLN

-373 FVVNEEEDATAELLG
+373 FAVNEGEDATAELLG
-388 SELGSMDITEPDITE
+388 SELGSMDITEP
-403 LDITEPPSPMPA
+403 PSPMPA
-415 ALPRTEP
+415 TLPRTEP
-422 DAAWTQAMHI
+422 DTAWTQAMQI
-432 ANEIRGGSVSMDTL
+432 ANELRGGEESMDTL

-459 PAPPPTRSTPI
+459 PAPPPTQSTPI

-477 ESPNDDAGPRSVTP
+477 ESPNDDTGPRSVTP

-525 MDDDEDEEY
+525 MDDDD
-534 GDGDAPEHGGE
+534 DEHGGE

-555 REEEIPAT
+555 REEEIPTT

-578 LDDEANDAAVNEG
+578 RDDEANDDDEG
-591 DGDGDGDEEEEADE
+591 EGVGDGDEEEDADE
-605 EPVEGDEG
+605 EPGDEG

-650 RTSLVIRAEEIDAQN
+650 RTSLVVRAEEIDAQN

>member
-1 MREMRA
+1 MDGA
-7 TRGVGFGART
+7 VGSMAA
-17 DVGRPALAGVLVEEC
+17 V
-32 DGWRGG
+32 
-38 IHGGCVSRVLW
+38 VSRVLW
-49 VSRRVTRS
+49 VSRRVTHS
-57 DTRGERYFPDTNDI
+57 DTRGERYFPEWLKI
-71 SGCPFVFSELPLWDQ
+71 GCPFVFSELPLWDQ

-113 VMHRDSSAAGNDGYA
+113 VMHRDASAAGNDGYA
-128 GIGRGRDQTRAP
+128 SIGRGRDQTRA
-140 AAWTRQRSSLNSIGT
+140 AAWTRNPAGKKRSSLNSIGT
-155 SNGATGGA
+155 SNGA
-163 SGGRTHAPVTPT
+163 SGGQTPVPKTP
-175 AYHSRRR
+175 AECLPRRST
-182 KRSTAAKSVDPPGTG
+182 RSIPPTTAAKSVEIPGTG

-236 LTAGHICIGTRAHLL
+236 LTAGHICIGRRAHLL
-251 WEAGIITHVTLVNHR
+251 WEAGIITHVILVNDR
-266 KLYVVHKGTFK
+266 KLYFVFKGTFK

-283 ETLAKNERDK
+283 KTLEKNERDK

-322 PHPREKELERLN
+322 PHPREKDAAAAEAAAAAAAAPEEPVPPESN
-334 GLNALASLAEASDW
+334 GLDALAAI
-348 AVDTDTEEGR
+348 AVDTDTEER
-358 IAPRHT
+358 PIAPRHT

-373 FVVNEEEDATAELLG
+373 FVVDEGEDATAELLG
-388 SELGSMDITEPDITE
+388 SELGSMDPDITE

-503 GGMGRLTGGHDLF
+503 GGMGRLTGDTTSSATYPGESF
-516 GNLPGGEFP
+516 PWTTTRMRNTGTGTLPST
-525 MDDDEDEEY
+525 
-534 GDGDAPEHGGE
+534 
-545 GEAAAAGGTR
+545 AARVKPPR
-555 REEEIPAT
+555 REERGARRSFRRRVTRDPSPTTSTSSPLAT
-563 GDEGP
+563 TRRTT
-568 ESDYEHVEPP
+568 
-578 LDDEANDAAVNEG
+578 
-591 DGDGDGDEEEEADE
+591 
-605 EPVEGDEG
+605 
-613 AVAVLAGVMTP
+613 TP
-624 EADDA
+624 GT
-629 AALLA
+629 
-634 KAVGALI
+634 KA
-641 AKIESNTAT
+641 TAT
-650 RTSLVIRAEEIDAQN
+650 ATVTRRKMRTRSRA
-665 EELGKTIEVMTATID
+665 KR
-680 TLRGRN
+680 RGRRRRPRRRHDPRGG

>member
-7 TRGVGFGART
+7 TRGVGSGART

-38 IHGGCVSRVLW
+38 IHDGGVSRVLW

-113 VMHRDSSAAGNDGYA
+113 VMHRSVSAAGNDGYA
-128 GIGRGRDQTRAP
+128 SIGRGRDQTRAP

-163 SGGRTHAPVTPT
+163 SGGRTHAPVTPAAT
-175 AYHSRRR
+175 RSRRR

-216 EDCHRVGRL
+216 DPDCHRIGRL
-225 IRIAVD
+225 VNIAVD

-236 LTAGHICIGTRAHLL
+236 LTAGHTKTNLR
-251 WEAGIITHVTLVNHR
+251 WEAGIITDVTLVNDR
-266 KLYVVHKGTFK
+266 KLYFVYKGTFK
-277 CWFSAN
+277 CLYSASQKLEDN
-283 ETLAKNERDK
+283 DREK
-293 IPNPHFPDYLDIKE
+293 IPNPHFTDCLDIKE
-307 LEKLGLVEYLDLETE
+307 LEKLDLVEYLDLNIW
-322 PHPREKELERLN
+322 PHPRDLDAAEEPEPRRPVPPESN
-334 GLNALASLAEASDW
+334 GLDALAAI

-358 IAPRHT
+358 IAPRRTH
-364 PRPERRHIR
+364 RPERRHIS
-373 FVVNEEEDATAELLG
+373 FVVDEEEDATAELLG
-388 SELGSMDITEPDITE
+388 SELGSM
-403 LDITEPPSPMPA
+403 DITEPPSPMPA

-459 PAPPPTRSTPI
+459 PAPPPTQSTPI

-477 ESPNDDAGPRSVTP
+477 ESPNNDEGPRSVTP

-525 MDDDEDEEY
+525 MDDDEDE
-534 GDGDAPEHGGE
+534 HGGE
-545 GEAAAAGGTR
+545 GEAAARETR

-578 LDDEANDAAVNEG
+578 RDDEANDGTEEER
-591 DGDGDGDEEEEADE
+591 DGDGDGDEEEDADE
-605 EPVEGDEG
+605 EPGEDDEG